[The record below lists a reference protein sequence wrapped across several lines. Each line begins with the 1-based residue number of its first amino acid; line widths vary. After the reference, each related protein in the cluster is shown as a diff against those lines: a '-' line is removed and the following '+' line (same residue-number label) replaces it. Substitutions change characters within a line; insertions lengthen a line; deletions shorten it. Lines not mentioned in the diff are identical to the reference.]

1 MWKMTD
7 DGWQVEPKPAPPEL
21 AEDFEAERFQ
31 GSEPLR
37 NDPFLV
43 PVLEKL
49 DQASLETLSRIL
61 GGWPISSDD

>member
-1 MWKMTD
+1 MSP
-7 DGWQVEPKPAPPEL
+7 DGWVVTPKDSPAEL
-21 AEDFEAERFQ
+21 AEGFEPDRYGTQA
-31 GSEPLR
+31 PLR